1 MSLDVCLKHQPEEE
15 YFFTLNITHN
25 LVRMAKEAGVY
36 QHLWRPEE
44 IGITKAGELVEPLS
58 VALRVM
64 VADPGRFMQFN
75 PKNGWGDYDGLLD
88 FIKQYLVECI
98 CYPDAIIEIS
108 R

>member
-1 MSLDVCLKHQPEEE
+1 
-15 YFFTLNITHN
+15 
-25 LVRMAKEAGVY
+25 
-36 QHLWRPEE
+36 
-44 IGITKAGELVEPLS
+44 
-58 VALRVM
+58 M

-88 FIKQYLVECI
+88 FIKQYLAECI